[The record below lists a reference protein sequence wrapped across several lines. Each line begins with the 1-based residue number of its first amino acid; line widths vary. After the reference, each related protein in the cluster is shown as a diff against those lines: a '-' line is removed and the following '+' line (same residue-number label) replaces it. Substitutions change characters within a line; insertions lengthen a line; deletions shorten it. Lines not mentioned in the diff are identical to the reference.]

1 MNRAKALAE
10 ILTARLTP
18 EESSFL
24 VSFGLHGLLL
34 VLVLFGLPEPK
45 RPLPDTIP
53 IQVISAAEL
62 SARSTAPE
70 RSPEQA
76 ASKKPVEQPKVEK
89 PREEPK
95 DKPKEQLK
103 PPPVEQKTPPPQT
116 KPEAVKPP
124 PPKPEPVK
132 PTPPPPAPAKPIEQ
146 PKPAPKPE
154 VKPQPVK
161 TPEPPKP
168 APKPEAKQTV
178 DDFATS
184 ILKNVEKTRP
194 QPTAPAAKQ
203 AEQPKQGAVATT
215 GAMAEDLGAKI
226 TGSEM
231 DALKQQISRCW
242 NFPAG
247 AKAADELVVTLRVAM
262 NADRT
267 VRTATV
273 IDAPKNPS
281 LYWQAASESALRAIY
296 SPRCTPLKLPEGKF
310 NEWRSFTIRFDPR
323 QMLGL

>member
-1 MNRAKALAE
+1 MNRAKAIAD

-18 EESSFL
+18 EEASFL
-24 VSFGLHGLLL
+24 WSLGLHGLLL
-34 VLVLFGLPEPK
+34 ALVLFGLPHPT

-76 ASKKPVEQPKVEK
+76 ASKKPVEQPKIEK

-95 DKPKEQLK
+95 EKPKEQLK
-103 PPPVEQKTPPPQT
+103 PPPVEQKTPPPQ
-116 KPEAVKPP
+116 
-124 PPKPEPVK
+124 PKPEPVK
-132 PTPPPPAPAKPIEQ
+132 PVMPKPEPVKPVEQ
-146 PKPAPKPE
+146 PKPS
-154 VKPQPVK
+154 VKPQPAK
-161 TPEPPKP
+161 APEPPKP
-168 APKPEAKQTV
+168 APKPETKETV

-184 ILKNVEKTRP
+184 ILKNVEKTKP
-194 QPTAPAAKQ
+194 QPSAAAAKQ
-203 AEQPKQGAVATT
+203 AEQPKQGAVAAT
-215 GAMAEDLGAKI
+215 GALAEDLGNKI

-247 AKAADELVVTLRVAM
+247 AKAADELVITLRVAM

-273 IDAPKNPS
+273 IDTPKNPS

-310 NEWRSFTIRFDPR
+310 SEWRTFTIRFDPR